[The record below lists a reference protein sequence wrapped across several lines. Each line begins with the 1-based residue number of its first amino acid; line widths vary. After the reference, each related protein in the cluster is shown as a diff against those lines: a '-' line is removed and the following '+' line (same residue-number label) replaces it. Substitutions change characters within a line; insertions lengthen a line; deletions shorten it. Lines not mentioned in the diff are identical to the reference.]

1 LSEASEASDFLF
13 DGKSGRCFYK
23 IMEIVKRTL
32 APLAGVSRE
41 IGFYLSGWETIRA
54 ELREIVADLSDA
66 ELAARIL
73 PGAHQIGGL
82 ILHLG
87 EAESGW
93 IHAIVAEKELDDE
106 AKKFAHWYD
115 TTETDFAEKGY
126 SAKECIE
133 RIDKIG
139 EMSRAIL
146 AKFTDADLERLFGYE
161 RSNGERAEASL
172 RWVLHHLIDHEA
184 NHKGQISMLKRI
196 LRESENQH

>member
-1 LSEASEASDFLF
+1 
-13 DGKSGRCFYK
+13 
-23 IMEIVKRTL
+23 METVKRIL
-32 APLAGVSRE
+32 EPMEGFSRE
-41 IGFYLSGWETIRA
+41 IGLYLSSWEMLRA
-54 ELREIVADLSDA
+54 ELREIVSDLSGA
-66 ELAARIL
+66 ELASRIS

-93 IHAIVAEKELDDE
+93 IHAIIAGKELDEE
-106 AKKFAHWYD
+106 AKNFAHWYD

-139 EMSRAIL
+139 ETSRRIL
-146 AKFTDADLERLFGYE
+146 AEFSDDDLERLFGYE
-161 RSNGERAEASL
+161 RSGGGRGEVSL

-184 NHKGQISMLKRI
+184 NHKGQISMLKRL
-196 LRESENQH
+196 LRENNE

>member
-1 LSEASEASDFLF
+1 
-13 DGKSGRCFYK
+13 
-23 IMEIVKRTL
+23 METVKRIL
-32 APLAGVSRE
+32 APREGFSRE
-41 IGFYLSGWETIRA
+41 IGFYLSSWEALRA
-54 ELREIVADLSDA
+54 ELREIVSDLSGE
-66 ELAARIL
+66 ELSARIL

-93 IHAIVAEKELDDE
+93 IHAIIAGKELDDE

-126 SAKECIE
+126 SARECVE

-139 EMSRAIL
+139 EISRRIL
-146 AKFTDADLERLFGYE
+146 AEFNDDDLEKTFGYQ
-161 RSNGERAEASL
+161 RSSGERAEASL

-196 LRESENQH
+196 LREPRN